1 MSITLGVTTGGQTG
15 IPHELAGSL
24 CYILLIYV
32 SSQTANCRLINTV
45 HMDNRF
51 PGAVFY
57 ESSMSTGRNHPINL
71 KRSIPG
77 SLLVSAF

>member
-1 MSITLGVTTGGQTG
+1 MSITLGVTIGGQTG

-24 CYILLIYV
+24 YCILLIYL
-32 SSQTANCRLINTV
+32 SRQTANCKLVNTF
-45 HMDNRF
+45 HLDNRF

-57 ESSMSTGRNHPINL
+57 ESPMSAGRNNPINL

-77 SLLVSAF
+77 SPLASAF